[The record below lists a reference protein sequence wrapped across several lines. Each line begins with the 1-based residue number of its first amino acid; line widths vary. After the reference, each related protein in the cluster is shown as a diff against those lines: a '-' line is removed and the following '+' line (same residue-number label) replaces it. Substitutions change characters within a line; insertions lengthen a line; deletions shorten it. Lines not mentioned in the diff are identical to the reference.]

1 MTALPGPDQDSGTEP
16 SPRSSARRWI
26 AFIVALLLAP
36 ILVTVV
42 LVARVAQDPSFA
54 VEPDYYQRSLA
65 WDEVMAQE
73 RRNLELGWSLHL
85 VRDPRAVPPGGA
97 SPVEI
102 GLSDRAGRPLDGATV
117 RVTAFHNA
125 RAAEV
130 LQANLA
136 PRSTGRYLAAL
147 PIHRPGLWELRFTV
161 RAQGERFT
169 RSLRAD
175 ILRAEVG
182 R

>member
-1 MTALPGPDQDSGTEP
+1 MTAMTGRDQDPGSEP
-16 SPRSSARRWI
+16 SPKASARRWI
-26 AFIVALLLAP
+26 AFIVALLVAP
-36 ILVTVV
+36 MVVTVV

-73 RRNLELGWSLHL
+73 RRNVELGWSLYL
-85 VRDPRAVPPGGA
+85 VRDPRAVPPGGV

-102 GLSDRAGRPLDGATV
+102 GLSDRGGHPLDGATI
-117 RVTAFHNA
+117 RVEAFHNA

-130 LQANLA
+130 LAATLA
-136 PRSTGRYLAAL
+136 PRGSGRYLAAL

-161 RAQGERFT
+161 QARGAFHSLPARGYPQG
-169 RSLRAD
+169 
-175 ILRAEVG
+175 G
-182 R
+182 G